1 MKAALV
7 LAVLF
12 VIAYA
17 APHHDG
23 TEGHQHEGHEGHHC
37 NHTDEQGH
45 HRAHHG
51 SVCNLPEQSLAA
63 VVDCVVQ
70 NVTEEI
76 RGKLDN
82 VKDGLECDTILC
94 GIKKFC
100 ARDGTLENNRT
111 DVFTHEQNVELRA
124 AFMGCRP
131 HPVVTS
137 EESVQH
143 ATDATAE
150 A

>member
-7 LAVLF
+7 LGVL
-12 VIAYA
+12 VAIAYA

-23 TEGHQHEGHEGHHC
+23 TEGHQHEGHHC

-51 SVCNLPEQSLAA
+51 SVCSLPEQSLAA

-76 RGKLDN
+76 RGKL
-82 VKDGLECDTILC
+82 ER
-94 GIKKFC
+94 
-100 ARDGTLENNRT
+100 RDGTLENNRT

-131 HPVVTS
+131 HPVVAS
-137 EESVQH
+137 EESAQH
-143 ATDATAE
+143 ATEATA
-150 A
+150 